1 MIFLTKLRS
10 KIFIFVYLIRLLFS
24 NKKEI
29 YERIFENDHIRK
41 YLNELEWNDII
52 GKKVYN
58 KQIKKSK
65 TKKIET
71 AILIPGRLRNWEQS
85 SKLIYSLAEKS
96 IVFIVTDNIDKDL
109 IKKIKHKNIK
119 ITVIENSIYQAE
131 ANNVPHPALM
141 QFFKLKCAID
151 EVYKYEKKNNL
162 YFKYFLKIRT
172 DIYFY
177 NPKDLLNMRREANE
191 NCLFVWMTDVA
202 YSGRRE
208 FFLILQNFYEFA
220 KWLYINNYHN
230 IKYIPTNPYQII
242 KSDVGTIRF
251 NWLKYPS
258 KIFGKKIIRKTD
270 SFKMKKLIKKNINE
284 INSYIYKKNDKFNE
298 GGIKHHFF
306 PGEMMF
312 TNFLNLSGIVCKNHK
327 KYMGYIYKD
336 RFYKKEMIKKTGK
349 IYSRI

>member
-1 MIFLTKLRS
+1 MNFLIKLRS
-10 KIFIFVYLIRLLFS
+10 KIFIFIYLIKLLFS

-29 YERIFENDHIRK
+29 YEVIFENDHIK
-41 YLNELEWNDII
+41 KFLNDLEWQDIVGRKI
-52 GKKVYN
+52 ENKK
-58 KQIKKSK
+58 IKKIN
-65 TKKIET
+65 TQKIES
-71 AILIPGRLRNWEQS
+71 AILIPGRLRNWQQS

-96 IVFIVTDNIDKDL
+96 IIFIVTDSIDKDL
-109 IKKIKHKNIK
+109 VKKIKHKNIN
-119 ITVIENSIYQAE
+119 ITVIENSIYQKE
-131 ANNVPHPALM
+131 ARDVPHQALM

-151 EVYKYEKKNNL
+151 EVYKYEKEYNM

-177 NPKDLLNMRREANE
+177 NSDNLLNMRREANE

-220 KWLYINNYHN
+220 KWLYLNNYHN
-230 IKYIPTNPYQII
+230 IKYLPTNPYQII
-242 KSDVGTIRF
+242 KSDVGSIRF

-258 KIFGKKIIRKTD
+258 KIVGKKLLRKID
-270 SFKMKKLIKKNINE
+270 AFKMKKLIEKNLNE
-284 INSYIYKKNDKFNE
+284 INSYVYKKKDNFKE
-298 GGIKHHFF
+298 GGTKKYYF
-306 PGEMMF
+306 PGEMMLS
-312 TNFLNLSGIVCKNHK
+312 NFLNLSGIVCKNHK

-336 RFYKKEMIKKTGK
+336 RFYKKEIIKKTGK

>member
-1 MIFLTKLRS
+1 MKFLIKLRS
-10 KIFIFVYLIRLLFS
+10 KVFIFIYLIKLLFS

-29 YERIFENDHIRK
+29 YEKIFEMDHIK
-41 YLNELEWNDII
+41 KFLNDLEWQDIV
-52 GKKVYN
+52 GKKIQN
-58 KQIKKSK
+58 KKVKK
-65 TKKIET
+65 TKTQKIES

-96 IVFIVTDNIDKDL
+96 IIFIVTDSIDKDL
-109 IKKIKHKNIK
+109 VKKIKHKNIK
-119 ITVIENSIYQAE
+119 ITLIENSIYQKE
-131 ANNVPHPALM
+131 AQDVPHPALM

-151 EVYKYEKKNNL
+151 EVYKYEKECNM

-177 NPKDLLNMRREANE
+177 NSEDLLNMRREANE
-191 NCLFVWMTDVA
+191 NCLFVWMTDAA

-220 KWLYINNYHN
+220 KWLYLNNYHN
-230 IKYIPTNPYQII
+230 IKYLPTNPYQII
-242 KSDVGTIRF
+242 KSDVGSIRF

-258 KIFGKKIIRKTD
+258 KIVGKKLLRKID
-270 SFKMKKLIKKNINE
+270 AFKMKKLIKKNINE
-284 INSYIYKKNDKFNE
+284 INSYIYKKNDNFKA
-298 GGIKHHFF
+298 GGIKKYYF
-306 PGEMMF
+306 PGEMMLS
-312 TNFLNLSGIVCKNHK
+312 NFLNLSGIVCKNHK

-336 RFYKKEMIKKTGK
+336 RFYKKEIIKKTGK